1 VDAPRTGSEAGSSAR
16 SASGSE
22 DAFPGHGA
30 DVAPVLEIFR
40 SIQGE
45 GRYLG
50 QPQVFVRLRGCPL
63 RCRYCDTPHSW
74 VLRADQRPDLG
85 RGVSADASAAELFS
99 SPFQVACAIAD
110 VEAGGPPLPI
120 SLTGGEPLLWPGF
133 LASLARLTG
142 DRPLHLET
150 AGAHPRTLAALLG
163 LFRHVSLDLKLPGDL
178 DAPVEIGAG
187 EVAALGDAVPVDEP
201 VPVSAGDWTAV
212 RRAALDLLAGRD
224 ACAKL
229 VVTERTSER
238 EAFEALEDLCELA
251 PDLPLFIQPATAVP
265 RSGAPAL
272 DRITPLWEYALELGL
287 ETRVVPQ
294 VHRAL
299 AIR

>member
-1 VDAPRTGSEAGSSAR
+1 MDAPRTGSEAGSSAR
-16 SASGSE
+16 SASGSAGSSSE
-22 DAFPGHGA
+22 RGA

-85 RGVSADASAAELFS
+85 HERVGDDLFS
-99 SPFQVACAIAD
+99 SPFQVACAVAE
-110 VEAGGPPLPI
+110 VEANGPPLPI
-120 SLTGGEPLLWPGF
+120 SLTGGEPLVWPAF
-133 LASLARLTG
+133 LTSLARLCG

-150 AGAHPRTLAALLG
+150 AGAHPRTLGALLG

-178 DAPVEIGAG
+178 DAPVEITAR
-187 EVAALGDAVPVDEP
+187 EVAALGAAVPLDEP
-201 VPVSAGDWTAV
+201 SPTDAAGWTAA
-212 RRAALDLLAGRD
+212 RRTALDLLAGRD

-229 VVTERTSER
+229 VVTDRTSER
-238 EAFEALEDLCELA
+238 EAFEAFEDLCELA

-265 RSGAPAL
+265 RSGAPAT

>member
-1 VDAPRTGSEAGSSAR
+1 MDAPRTGSEAGSSAR
-16 SASGSE
+16 SASSSE
-22 DAFPGHGA
+22 DRFPGHGA
-30 DVAPVLEIFR
+30 DVAPVLEVFR

-63 RCRYCDTPHSW
+63 RCTYCDTPHSW

-85 RGVSADASAAELFS
+85 GETLGDELFS

-110 VEAGGPPLPI
+110 VEADGPPLPI
-120 SLTGGEPLLWPGF
+120 SLTGGEPLVWPGF

-178 DAPVEIGAG
+178 DAPVEIRAG
-187 EVAALGDAVPVDEP
+187 DVAALGDAVPVDETAP
-201 VPVSAGDWTAV
+201 SSAADWTAT

-229 VVTERTSER
+229 VVTDRTSER

-265 RSGAPAL
+265 RSGAPAT

>member
-1 VDAPRTGSEAGSSAR
+1 MDAPRTGSEAGSSAR
-16 SASGSE
+16 SASDSE
-22 DAFPGHGA
+22 GTSSGHGA
-30 DVAPVLEIFR
+30 DVAPILEVFR

-50 QPQVFVRLRGCPL
+50 QPQTFVRLRGCPL

-74 VLRADQRPDLG
+74 VLRADQRPDFG
-85 RGVSADASAAELFS
+85 RETAGGELFS
-99 SPFQVACAIAD
+99 SPFQVACAVAE
-110 VEAGGPPLPI
+110 VEAEGPPLPI
-120 SLTGGEPLLWPGF
+120 SITGGEPLLWPGF

-150 AGAHPRTLAALLG
+150 AGAHPRTLGALLG

-178 DAPVEIGAG
+178 DAPVEIGID
-187 EVAALGDAVPVDEP
+187 EVASLGSGVPIDEAAPVDA
-201 VPVSAGDWTAV
+201 SDWTAV
-212 RRAALDLLAGRD
+212 RRTALDLLAGRD

-229 VVTERTSER
+229 VVTDRTSER

-265 RSGAPAL
+265 RSGAPTL